1 MSAPRSFW
9 RALATPLS
17 IGASTLHARL
27 PGVFVGE
34 ACELRGSADSAESI
48 GSGVVVA
55 IDADVAA
62 VSLLAASHG
71 LSARTVVVPTGRPPQ
86 LQVNADLLGCVLDGH
101 GAVVQR
107 YATGVPQRLAAL
119 PGINLHGRAPGYL
132 QRLPVQRALCT
143 GVRAIGGLLT
153 GGGGQRGGVFAA
165 AGAGKTTLSEMLIER
180 ADADVLVIGLIG
192 ERGREVT
199 ELVARL
205 QQSPQAQRSIVV
217 QATSDA
223 APALRC
229 QAALVATRVAEHFR
243 DRGQRVLLVLDSV
256 TRYAR
261 ALRDV
266 ALSAGEP
273 PARRGYP
280 ASVFEQLPRLLERP
294 GRTHHGSI
302 TAFYT
307 VLLEDE
313 DEADAVGEEVK
324 SLLDGHIHLSSKL
337 AARGQ
342 FPAIDILRSGSRLFH
357 ALADE
362 QQQRAARAV
371 RGSLATLDDMQLMRD
386 LGEYRPGMSAHY
398 DDAVKREPALTAF
411 LAQRRDEA
419 SGLQHAREALHALA
433 G

>member
-1 MSAPRSFW
+1 MNAPLSFW
-9 RALATPLS
+9 RVLATPLS
-17 IGASTLHARL
+17 IAASTLHARL
-27 PGVFVGE
+27 PGVCVGE
-34 ACELRGSADSAESI
+34 ACELRSNADSAEPI

-55 IDADVAA
+55 MDRDIAA
-62 VSLLAASHG
+62 VSLLGASDG
-71 LSARTVVVPTGRPPQ
+71 LSARTVVVPCGRPPQ
-86 LQVNADLLGCVLDGH
+86 LAVGADLLGCVLDGH
-101 GAVVQR
+101 GAVVQC
-107 YATGVPQRLAAL
+107 YAVGDQAVAGGRQR
-119 PGINLHGRAPGYL
+119 IDLHGQAPGYQ
-132 QRLPVQRALCT
+132 QRLPVQHALCT
-143 GVRAIGGLLT
+143 GVRAIDALLT
-153 GGGGQRGGVFAA
+153 VGEGQRVGIFAA
-165 AGAGKTTLSEMLIER
+165 AGAGKTTLAEMLIER

-205 QQSPQAQRSIVV
+205 QQSPQAHRSIVV
-217 QATSDA
+217 QATSDT

-229 QAALVATRVAEHFR
+229 QAALVATRVAEYFR
-243 DRGQRVLLVLDSV
+243 DRGQRVLLVLDSA

-294 GRTHHGSI
+294 GRTHQGSI

-307 VLLEDE
+307 VLLEEE

-337 AARGQ
+337 AARGH

-357 ALADE
+357 SLVDE
-362 QQQRAARAV
+362 PQRRAARAV
-371 RGSLATLDDMQLMRD
+371 RASLATLDDMQLMRD

-398 DDAVKREPALTAF
+398 DDAVKREPALHAF
-411 LAQRRDEA
+411 LAQPREQA
-419 SGLQHAREALHALA
+419 CGLQQAQEQLHALA